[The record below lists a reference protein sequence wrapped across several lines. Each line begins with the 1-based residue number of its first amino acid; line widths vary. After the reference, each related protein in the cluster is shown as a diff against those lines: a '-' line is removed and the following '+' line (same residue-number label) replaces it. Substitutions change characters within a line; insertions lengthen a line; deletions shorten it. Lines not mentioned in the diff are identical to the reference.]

1 MSKYSQ
7 ELQKKLIEKMMPPN
21 SQTVQ
26 QISQESSIP
35 YGTLYAWKTKY
46 QQKGISVPADSSNP
60 DKWSGKNKLA
70 VVIEAASLNSAELS
84 EYCRKKGLYPEQI
97 SRWKDGAISGNENS
111 SKLTKANKKELQQ
124 LKKRNHKIEK
134 ELTRKEKALAEAAAL
149 LILQKKAQ
157 VIWGGVEE
165 E

>member
-1 MSKYSQ
+1 
-7 ELQKKLIEKMMPPN
+7 MPPN

-60 DKWSGKNKLA
+60 DKW
-70 VVIEAASLNSAELS
+70 
-84 EYCRKKGLYPEQI
+84 R
-97 SRWKDGAISGNENS
+97 DGAISGNENS